1 MNVHSMGEC
10 HTINKNDEIDNRIEC
25 LGRKKVSYKV
35 LLLSYESVLI
45 ILMH

>member
-25 LGRKKVSYKV
+25 LRRKNG
-35 LLLSYESVLI
+35 
-45 ILMH
+45 ILQGAAA

>member
-35 LLLSYESVLI
+35 LLSYESVLI